1 MDMKIIS
8 ARLKPVNGNSEYI
21 FVRGRI
27 KGLIEKNRNDIF
39 QFNIDDNGHKSSK
52 TYGHDDINLDLVN
65 KKIIIIGN
73 NNDDESYYYAMFNKD
88 GTIDIIDDMK
98 IIMDDDM

>member
-1 MDMKIIS
+1 MKIIG

-39 QFNIDDNGHKSSK
+39 QFNIDENDHKSSK
-52 TYGHDDINLDLVN
+52 IYGPDDINLDLVN

-73 NNDDESYYYAMFNKD
+73 NINDESYYYALFNRD

-98 IIMDDDM
+98 IIIDYDI